1 MRRSMPAILTIG
13 QLRTRL
19 MMRLPEG
26 AVIDVP
32 LV

>member
-1 MRRSMPAILTIG
+1 MPAILTIG

-26 AVIDVP
+26 EVIDVP